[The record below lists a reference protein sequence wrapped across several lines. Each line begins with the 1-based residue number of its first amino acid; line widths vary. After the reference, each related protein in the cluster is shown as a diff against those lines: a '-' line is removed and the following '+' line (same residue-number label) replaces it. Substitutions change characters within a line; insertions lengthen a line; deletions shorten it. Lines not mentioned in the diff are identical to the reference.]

1 MTAARSQRRALPR
14 IGRVNL
20 ASTLLIYLGRTFLTR
35 FLVLFAGIAAIVLLI
50 TTVDQLDQLASSA
63 GASVLTAFQMA
74 VLKLPQLAQEVM
86 PFAVLFAGMATFWR
100 LTRTNEF
107 TVMRAAGV
115 SVWQLIAPAVGIAL
129 LIGAV
134 TTMVLNPLSAVML
147 ERFERLEARY
157 TGDTDSTLSV
167 SETGL
172 WLRQANADGR
182 AVIHAQR
189 VRQADMT
196 LFDVVVFRFD
206 DADSFTSRIDAERAQ
221 LGDGRWI
228 LKDALLTEPGS
239 QGERRARV
247 AVPTD
252 LTADKIYQSFA
263 PPETISFW
271 RLPEFIQ
278 LLENSGFA
286 AEPHRLQFHRLLA
299 KPVLLAGMVLLAAIF
314 ALRQQRRGGVAL
326 TIVAGVLTGF
336 GVFVLSNLVFA
347 YGLSATIPVIYAA
360 WTPAVI
366 IVMLGAASLLHL
378 EDG

>member
-1 MTAARSQRRALPR
+1 
-14 IGRVNL
+14 
-20 ASTLLIYLGRTFLTR
+20 
-35 FLVLFAGIAAIVLLI
+35 
-50 TTVDQLDQLASSA
+50 
-63 GASVLTAFQMA
+63 
-74 VLKLPQLAQEVM
+74 
-86 PFAVLFAGMATFWR
+86 
-100 LTRTNEF
+100 
-107 TVMRAAGV
+107 
-115 SVWQLIAPAVGIAL
+115 
-129 LIGAV
+129 
-134 TTMVLNPLSAVML
+134 
-147 ERFERLEARY
+147 
-157 TGDTDSTLSV
+157 
-167 SETGL
+167 
-172 WLRQANADGR
+172 
-182 AVIHAQR
+182 VIHAQR

-336 GVFVLSNLVFA
+336 GVFVLSNLIFA

>member
-1 MTAARSQRRALPR
+1 MTAARPQQRASPR

-115 SVWQLIAPAVGIAL
+115 SVWQLIAPAVAIAL

-134 TTMVLNPLSAVML
+134 TTTVLNPLSAVML

-157 TGDTDSTLSV
+157 TGDTGSTLSV

-206 DADSFTSRIDAERAQ
+206 DADTFASRIDAERAQ

-228 LKDALLTEPGS
+228 LKDALLTKPG
-239 QGERRARV
+239 GEGARRERV
-247 AVPTD
+247 AVPTE

-286 AEPHRLQFHRLLA
+286 AEPHRLHFHRLLA

-314 ALRQQRRGGVAL
+314 ALRQQRGGGVAL

-347 YGLSATIPVIYAA
+347 YGLSATIPVIFAA

-366 IVMLGAASLLHL
+366 IVMLGTASLLHL